1 MLILIFVLGKIRWLY
16 VYTTYG
22 VELRT
27 TIMPKRDAIIPNDV
41 YLYGKL
47 EVIGITESGGAIVEE
62 PDGHRGNF

>member
-1 MLILIFVLGKIRWLY
+1 
-16 VYTTYG
+16 
-22 VELRT
+22 
-27 TIMPKRDAIIPNDV
+27 MPKRDVIVPNDV